1 MCRCSARSDARAIA
15 TPALIQQMLDSGDG
29 ISDLVF
35 SPGRPPQVERFG
47 ELTTVP
53 IAELPVLKAEDTAA
67 ISQDLI
73 RNNEL
78 VLRTLK
84 ETGSADLS
92 YALPD
97 RCRFRVN
104 VFRQR
109 GTFAIVMRMIAQ
121 KIPSIQ
127 ELGLPPAIAD
137 CATLKNGIVL
147 VTGPTGSGKS
157 STLAAI
163 IDLINTSRADHIL
176 TIEDP
181 IEFLHNHKKGT
192 VHQRELHT
200 DTPTFALAL
209 RAALRQAP
217 KVILVGEMRDRETIE
232 IALTAAETGH
242 LVFSTLHTID
252 ASKTVER
259 IVGTFEVSDQ
269 QAVRGRLAASF
280 RYFISQRLIP
290 KKGGGRM
297 AIIEML
303 KATMRTREYIEMGE
317 KEGKSLLDAM
327 RDGAL
332 DGMQYFDGELERLV
346 REGAI
351 AASTAYLYATNPGNL
366 QGRPRR
372 CSGRGLPDYCA
383 ERPAGYSR
391 PERVHHVDPRR
402 ARRRHQRCDHRR
414 GDQHHR
420 GAGERQRA
428 GHFDVAEEPGREPQ
442 QHQARDHAGDNAE
455 RGNHRALPENARQQ
469 VRRCRSDREPHA
481 EFAHPRADGER
492 QHARDPDHRDGQRH
506 QREAAEHQRVQPV
519 RREHFGAHILQRRR
533 RVRPAAPA
541 TCRG

>member
-1 MCRCSARSDARAIA
+1 MKKTAEMSVAEISAALFGTSDARAIA
-15 TPALIQQMLDSGDG
+15 TPSLVQQMLDSGDG

-47 ELTTVP
+47 ELATVP
-53 IAELPVLKAEDTAA
+53 IAELPVLRAEDTAGIA
-67 ISQDLI
+67 RDLI
-73 RNNEL
+73 RENETY
-78 VLRTLK
+78 LRTLID
-84 ETGSADLS
+84 TGSTDLS
-92 YALPD
+92 WALVD

-121 KIPSIQ
+121 RIPSIAD
-127 ELGLPPAIAD
+127 LGLPPAIAD
-137 CATLKNGIVL
+137 CSTLKNGIVL

-163 IDLINTSRADHIL
+163 IDLINTNRADHIL

-181 IEFLHNHKKGT
+181 IEFLHQHKKGT

-259 IVGTFEVSDQ
+259 IVGTFDVSDQ

-290 KKGGGRM
+290 KKGGGRL

-332 DGMQYFDGELERLV
+332 DGMQYFDGELEKLV
-346 REGAI
+346 RAGTI
-351 AASTAYLYATNPGNL
+351 SQNTALLYATNAGNL
-366 QGRPRR
+366 KVA
-372 CSGRGLPDYCA
+372 LADVPD
-383 ERPAGYSR
+383 EDSLITR
-391 PERVHHVDPRR
+391 
-402 ARRRHQRCDHRR
+402 
-414 GDQHHR
+414 
-420 GAGERQRA
+420 
-428 GHFDVAEEPGREPQ
+428 
-442 QHQARDHAGDNAE
+442 
-455 RGNHRALPENARQQ
+455 
-469 VRRCRSDREPHA
+469 
-481 EFAHPRADGER
+481 
-492 QHARDPDHRDGQRH
+492 
-506 QREAAEHQRVQPV
+506 
-519 RREHFGAHILQRRR
+519 
-533 RVRPAAPA
+533 
-541 TCRG
+541 

>member
-1 MCRCSARSDARAIA
+1 MTVNELNAMLFGTSSERPISTDALVR
-15 TPALIQQMLDSGDG
+15 QMLDSGPG

-35 SPGRPPQVERFG
+35 SPGRGPQVERYG
-47 ELTTVP
+47 ELTPVP
-53 IAELPVLKAEDTAA
+53 VEALPTMRPQDTAA
-67 ISQDLI
+67 VARDLI
-73 RNNEL
+73 RDNET

-84 ETGSADLS
+84 ETGSTDLS

-109 GTFAIVMRMIAQ
+109 GTFAIVMRVIAH
-121 KIPSIQ
+121 KIPSLAD
-127 ELGLPPAIAD
+127 LGLPPQLAD
-137 CATLKNGIVL
+137 CSTLKNGIVL

-163 IDLINTSRADHIL
+163 IDLINESRADHIL

-181 IEFLHNHKKGT
+181 IEFLHQHKKGT
-192 VHQRELHT
+192 VHQRELNA

-259 IVGTFEVSDQ
+259 IVGTFDVSDQ

-290 KKGGGRM
+290 RKEGGRM

-303 KATMRTREYIEMGE
+303 KATMRTREYVENGE
-317 KEGKSLLDAM
+317 REGKTLLDAM
-327 RDGAL
+327 RDGSL

-346 REGAI
+346 RAGTITPA
-351 AASTAYLYATNPGNL
+351 TAYLYATNAGNL
-366 QGRPRR
+366 
-372 CSGRGLPDYCA
+372 
-383 ERPAGYSR
+383 
-391 PERVHHVDPRR
+391 RV
-402 ARRRHQRCDHRR
+402 AI
-414 GDQHHR
+414 
-420 GAGERQRA
+420 A
-428 GHFDVAEEPGREPQ
+428 DVP
-442 QHQARDHAGDNAE
+442 
-455 RGNHRALPENARQQ
+455 
-469 VRRCRSDREPHA
+469 
-481 EFAHPRADGER
+481 
-492 QHARDPDHRDGQRH
+492 DPDSLIMR
-506 QREAAEHQRVQPV
+506 
-519 RREHFGAHILQRRR
+519 
-533 RVRPAAPA
+533 
-541 TCRG
+541 